1 MTAAEPVARGVRRS
15 PRPLLVLALLA
26 ALLLAAVTVA
36 LSVGSYPVPLGE
48 VLRSLAGLPSP
59 ADLIVRELRMPRV
72 ATGVLAGA
80 AFGLSGALCQAVIR
94 NPLASPDLIGVTSG
108 AGVGAVLALTLGGVS
123 STLVPVLALAGGLA
137 TGAAVYL
144 LARRDG
150 LDLHRLVVIGIA
162 LGGTGFA
169 AGALTSTTSL
179 MLIRADISDA
189 QQATVWLTGSL
200 HGSTWD
206 RAVVPLLALL
216 VALPLMPLAAQ
227 RLRVLSLGDDVAT
240 GLGVRL
246 GRTRMTLVVLAVVLA
261 AAATAAVGPIG
272 FVALGAPQIARR
284 MMRQPVEPLV
294 GSALVGAVVVTL
306 ADVAARQLFAPTEL
320 PAGVF
325 TAAIGGPYLLWL
337 LTRSR
342 GHR

>member
-1 MTAAEPVARGVRRS
+1 MLPGLLGPAPHRVRRQA
-15 PRPLLVLALLA
+15 LVIVGLAV
-26 ALLLAAVTVA
+26 LLLAAVTMA
-36 LSVGSYPVPLGE
+36 LSVGSYPVPLGD
-48 VLRSLAGLPSP
+48 VLRSLVWLPSP

-80 AFGLSGALCQAVIR
+80 AFGLSGALFQAVIR

-108 AGVGAVLALTLGGVS
+108 AGVGAVLALTIGGVS
-123 STLVPVLALAGGLA
+123 ATLVPLLALAGGLLSA
-137 TGAAVYL
+137 VAVYL
-144 LARRDG
+144 LSTRGG
-150 LDLHRLVVIGIA
+150 LDLHRLVVVGIA

-169 AGALTSTTSL
+169 AGALTSGTSL
-179 MLIRADISDA
+179 LLIRADISDA

-206 RAVVPLLALL
+206 RAVVPLVALL
-216 VALPLMPLAAQ
+216 LALPLLPLAVQ
-227 RLRVLSLGDDVAT
+227 RLQALSLGDDVAT

-246 GRTRMTLVVLAVVLA
+246 GATRVGLVALGVVLA
-261 AAATAAVGPIG
+261 AAATSAVGPIG

-284 MMRQPVEPLV
+284 MMRLPVEPLV
-294 GSALVGAVVVTL
+294 GAALVGALVVTL

-325 TAAIGGPYLLWL
+325 TAVIGGPYLLWL
-337 LTRSR
+337 LTRPGGSK
-342 GHR
+342 